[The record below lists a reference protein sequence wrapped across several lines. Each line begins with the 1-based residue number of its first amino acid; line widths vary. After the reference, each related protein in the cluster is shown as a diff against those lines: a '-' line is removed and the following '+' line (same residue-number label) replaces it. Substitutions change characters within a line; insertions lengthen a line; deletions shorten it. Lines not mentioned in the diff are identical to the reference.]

1 MMAIRCG
8 LRNILPKFQF
18 HFMLFCPASLLLLCI
33 AAAARCG
40 TDVHFVIIL
49 TILPTLACRAA
60 AHMMVMMN
68 KKNKKSNNVVILKLN
83 LWINVVE
90 IDRARPALPQPFHLC
105 LFFQFNELISLRNWV
120 CIQQPNART
129 LSLSFCHYNA
139 AFFFVFFPRPNF
151 VLIVHWARRHSM
163 CVSQSSRFSSWHLV
177 GSVPPWLA

>member
-8 LRNILPKFQF
+8 LRNISPKFQF

-49 TILPTLACRAA
+49 TILPTLACRAV

-139 AFFFVFFPRPNF
+139 AFFLYFFLNQTLFSLFIGPADTVCASRS
-151 VLIVHWARRHSM
+151 HH
-163 CVSQSSRFSSWHLV
+163 VS
-177 GSVPPWLA
+177 LAGIWSGPCRLD